1 MFAIV
6 STLLLGVF
14 LRPPSAERLQRP
26 RGVLQAVAAEE
37 AGAAAERETAG
48 GDEEARGRQWLPL
61 TQPRGV

>member
-6 STLLLGVF
+6 STLLLGAF
-14 LRPPSAERLQRP
+14 LRPHAERLQRP
-26 RGVLQAVAAEE
+26 GGVLQALAPEE

-48 GDEEARGRQWLPL
+48 GVEEARGGQWLPL